1 MAKLD
6 IQYSQSCHKRG
17 TEMFK
22 QLAGI
27 TTDVRLYLYQ
37 NLSIFYIIVIYILL
51 VESISSFDIFHGLC
65 AYKSKTNLNGYR
77 RNAFTSYCFQIV
89 YQLMVGPYAFYTCN

>member
-37 NLSIFYIIVIYILL
+37 NLSIFYIIVTY
-51 VESISSFDIFHGLC
+51 FW
-65 AYKSKTNLNGYR
+65 
-77 RNAFTSYCFQIV
+77 
-89 YQLMVGPYAFYTCN
+89 